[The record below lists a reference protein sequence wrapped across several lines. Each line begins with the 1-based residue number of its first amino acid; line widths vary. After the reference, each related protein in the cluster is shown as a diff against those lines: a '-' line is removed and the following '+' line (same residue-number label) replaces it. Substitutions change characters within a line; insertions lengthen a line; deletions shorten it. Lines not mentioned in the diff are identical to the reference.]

1 MKRIISIWSAVLIIC
16 SCTIDDIIGRDD
28 SNKDSTENTVVE
40 VPVEFSI
47 ALPDSEMAK
56 SSISA
61 SESTVRDINIYAYHD
76 GRLEKSAYF
85 EAVKNFTLP
94 LVKERT
100 YNIYVLS
107 NLGKLSPPALENEML
122 ATKFSM
128 GSMAYISGGFPM
140 SWSYKRLE
148 INESSIPID
157 INLIRL
163 VSRIRFSLDRSALE
177 NFKVTAVRL
186 CQSALKLYPFISAS
200 RAESAADVSNGDYA
214 SAQDLKGINSGEC
227 ISFYAYENCQG
238 VLLPDNPDAESK
250 IPSSIPANAD
260 LCTYLEMTASFSG
273 KYDGIDVSS
282 NNVKYRFYLGADNC
296 SDFNVKR
303 NTDINIHLKVTEER
317 IFDDSWRVNYGSELP
332 EIGYGFEIVQT
343 EAEVGPGMTTSLS
356 ANYYRMVD
364 GRIDQNTD
372 VTDYAAWTSSDESIA
387 AVTDGVVTGVSK
399 GTATITATYN
409 GYRSSSIITVK
420 DVTSYRLNISPADM
434 NLVIGRSGKMT
445 AVLATLLNGTQINGA
460 EVSSKCVW
468 TSSDSSVATV
478 NDVGMITAVNFGT
491 AEITAVYEGLTAT
504 GTVKV
509 VPLITYELML
519 SPESLSIYKG
529 ASSLITATYKVYE
542 DGQLQS
548 ATDVTASAT
557 WSTGNNKTA
566 TVNNGYVTGVG
577 LGATKI
583 TASYNDLD
591 ATASVLV
598 KGTPTLTLGWTSRTL
613 ERGDVITNT
622 AIYNINDGSSPTNVT
637 SSAVWTTSNSG
648 VATVGGGTITAQ
660 GPGTAI
666 ITVSYNG
673 IRAVCVITVTRD
685 VYIDPN
691 AHVTSVYVTQVN
703 LAENLWKIMLSIRF
717 SNGTVIDDVPYKWN
731 VTYAQ
736 NPEISTAT
744 GGEDPII
751 YQTGS
756 TNSMME
762 VGITT
767 TDFYKDSNGA
777 TKQFNI
783 LTTFSHSVDWKP

>member
-1 MKRIISIWSAVLIIC
+1 MKRIMTIFSGILLLC
-16 SCTIDDIIGRDD
+16 SCTNAGIGDWSDSGKEDD
-28 SNKDSTENTVVE
+28 SSQEI
-40 VPVEFSI
+40 PVEFTICGMDTSGT
-47 ALPDSEMAK
+47 K
-56 SSISA
+56 SSIAA
-61 SESTVRDINIYAYHD
+61 SETTVKDINIYAYSS
-76 GRLEKSAYF
+76 GRLEKAAYF
-85 EAVKNFTLP
+85 ESRQSFVLTLA
-94 LVKERT
+94 KGRA
-100 YNIYVLS
+100 YNLYALS
-107 NLGKLSPPALENEML
+107 NMGRLTPPDLEEEML
-122 ATKFSM
+122 RTKFSM
-128 GSMAYISGGFPM
+128 GPMSYISGGFPM
-140 SWSYKRLE
+140 SWSQSGFTIHEGAPRVD
-148 INESSIPID
+148 IP
-157 INLIRL
+157 LVRL
-163 VSRIRFSLDRSALE
+163 VSKISFSLDKSALKD
-177 NFKVTAVRL
+177 FRVTTVRL
-186 CQSALKLYPFISAS
+186 CQSASRVYPFEDES
-200 RAESAADVSNGDYA
+200 RAESPSEVINGDYA
-214 SAQDLKGINSGEC
+214 SPDDLNAINSGEG
-227 ISFYAYENCQG
+227 IVFYAYENCQG
-238 VLLPDNPDAESK
+238 VLLPGNPYADSK
-250 IPSSIPANAD
+250 IPINIPSNSR
-260 LCTYLEMTASFSG
+260 LCTYLEITASFSG
-273 KYDGIDVSS
+273 QYDGVAVSS
-282 NNVKYRFYLGADNC
+282 DNVKYRFYLGADNC

-303 NTDINIHLKVTEER
+303 NTDIKINLKVTEDR
-317 IFDDSWRVNYGSELP
+317 IFDESWRVSYGEELP
-332 EIGYGFEIVQT
+332 DVSYGLEILQGDI
-343 EAEVGPGMTTSLS
+343 EVGLGLNSPLS
-356 ANYYRMVD
+356 ANYYRVVN
-364 GRIDQNTD
+364 GTRDQDTD

-409 GYRSSSIITVK
+409 GYRSSSIVTVK

-491 AEITAVYEGLTAT
+491 AEITAAYEGLTAT
-504 GTVKV
+504 GTVTV
-509 VPLITYELML
+509 VPLITYELVL
-519 SPESLSIYKG
+519 SPRSLSIYKG
-529 ASSLITATYKVYE
+529 ASSLVTATYKVYE

-557 WSTGNNKTA
+557 WSTGSSRTA
-566 TVNNGYVTGVG
+566 TVDKGYITGVG
-577 LGATKI
+577 LGSTKI
-583 TASYNDLD
+583 TASYNGLS
-591 ATASVLV
+591 ATVSVLV
-598 KGTPTLTLGWTSRTL
+598 KGTPTLTLGWTSKTL

-622 AIYNINDGSSPTNVT
+622 AIYNLNDGSSPTSVT
-637 SSAVWTTSNSG
+637 SSAIWTTSNSG
-648 VATVGGGTITAQ
+648 VATVGGGVITAQ

-666 ITVSYNG
+666 ITASYNG
-673 IRAVCVITVTRD
+673 IRSICVVTVAKD

-736 NPEISTAT
+736 NPEISTST
-744 GGEDPII
+744 RGEDPII